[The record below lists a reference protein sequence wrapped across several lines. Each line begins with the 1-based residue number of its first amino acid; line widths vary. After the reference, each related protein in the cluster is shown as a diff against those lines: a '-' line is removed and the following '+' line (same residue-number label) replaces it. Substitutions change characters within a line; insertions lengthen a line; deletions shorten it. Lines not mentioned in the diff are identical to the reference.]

1 MDLGSSIGALE
12 TLHGKVDEARGE
24 LQTAIDNGKS
34 GITES
39 FKLQELMQ
47 KFSLMNDALTNMMK
61 ATADAR
67 KAAIQ
72 NMK

>member
-1 MDLGSSIGALE
+1 MDLGSSISSLE
-12 TLHGKVDEARGE
+12 TMHGQVDGARSD
-24 LQTAIDNGKS
+24 LQTAIDNGES

-39 FKLQELMQ
+39 FKLQEMMQ